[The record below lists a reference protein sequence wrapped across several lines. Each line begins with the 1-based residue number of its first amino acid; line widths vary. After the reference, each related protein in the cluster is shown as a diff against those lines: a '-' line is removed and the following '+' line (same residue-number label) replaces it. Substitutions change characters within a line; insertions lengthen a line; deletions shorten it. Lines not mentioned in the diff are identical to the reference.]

1 MDNKISKKEKS
12 LYKPILNWL
21 DEYLKNKNPRAKVSV
36 YDVHSTDLSDFLQRT
51 PFKKYFPEYSTY
63 KIRVDLVG
71 MVEQKGKCSLT
82 FVEVK
87 YGQLN
92 LRDVSQLLGYSKIV
106 KPEFAF
112 LISPKGLSRPL
123 SQLLKYFNRL
133 DILEYKPNYY
143 IRIARWDSSRKAIL
157 MNSVIPP
164 FGN

>member
-1 MDNKISKKEKS
+1 MI
-12 LYKPILNWL
+12 
-21 DEYLKNKNPRAKVSV
+21 
-36 YDVHSTDLSDFLQRT
+36 
-51 PFKKYFPEYSTY
+51 
-63 KIRVDLVG
+63 DLVG

-164 FGN
+164 FNY